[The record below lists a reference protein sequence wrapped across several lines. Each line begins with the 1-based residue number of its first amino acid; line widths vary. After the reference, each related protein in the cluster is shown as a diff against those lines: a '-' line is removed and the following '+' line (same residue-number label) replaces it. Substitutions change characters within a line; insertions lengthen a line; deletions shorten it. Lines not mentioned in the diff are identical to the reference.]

1 MEFDKN
7 DSTIH
12 FSPFICSSRRFWARI
27 AFFYQGVEREK
38 IKAYSFQLFFF
49 RFHKLWAW
57 RELWTSHGIF
67 VPVMLSQERVSM
79 KVWNFYFIFII
90 KYDLH
95 FKFVCFLGVE
105 WLTSQIKDTLDNKR

>member
-1 MEFDKN
+1 MIVPYISPLSFVQAGDFGQKLHFFTKVRKGEKN
-7 DSTIH
+7 QGLLST
-12 FSPFICSSRRFWARI
+12 
-27 AFFYQGVEREK
+27 
-38 IKAYSFQLFFF
+38 LFF

-67 VPVMLSQERVSM
+67 VPVMLSQEKVSM